1 MEYRRALADAND
13 SVPVMNRLSNV
24 LITLG
29 KDEEALEMLKRAEE
43 LSPDHPNIYANM
55 GKIYLKFK
63 DYKRA
68 EEAFQNSIQI
78 SPFNPEIHFGLA
90 TALEVQGNKTAGQ
103 KEREIGEKL
112 RR

>member
-1 MEYRRALADAND
+1 
-13 SVPVMNRLSNV
+13 MNRLSDV
-24 LITLG
+24 LIALG
-29 KDEEALEMLKRAEE
+29 KDEEALEMLKRAQE
-43 LSPDHPNIYANM
+43 LSPDHPNIYTNM
-55 GKIYLKFK
+55 GKVYLKSK

-90 TALEVQGNKTAGQ
+90 TALEGQGNKTGGQ

>member
-1 MEYRRALADAND
+1 MEYRRALVDAND